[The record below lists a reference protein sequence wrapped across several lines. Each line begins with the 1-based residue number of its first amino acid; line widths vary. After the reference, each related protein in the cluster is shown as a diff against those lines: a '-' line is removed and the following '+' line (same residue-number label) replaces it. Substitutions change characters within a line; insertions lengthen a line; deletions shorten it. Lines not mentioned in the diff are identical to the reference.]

1 MESFDELPSL
11 VYCHSI
17 YLPGCFSSRHWGT
30 LYQTPPSYILSS
42 PPQPH
47 PPSPAVSSSTLLH
60 PPSPKHTYM
69 HAIPPLNPMSF
80 PIQFH
85 PAFFS
90 PSSVLD
96 LCPNWFEAYSLTQ
109 MHAKFD
115 SLHSVVL
122 LSLLIR
128 SPTLCLRSLNG
139 SPSHGVTEHPQCPHE
154 GCLSKRV
161 AGLLWKSSD
170 IFKVKIYIYV
180 ILFLKTL

>member
-1 MESFDELPSL
+1 MESFDEAPSL

-17 YLPGCFSSRHWGT
+17 YLPACFSSRHWGT
-30 LYQTPPSYILSS
+30 LCHLSHKHSLLTPSTSPTNPLHLIFYLSAPSIYQTHIHIYPL
-42 PPQPH
+42 
-47 PPSPAVSSSTLLH
+47 
-60 PPSPKHTYM
+60 
-69 HAIPPLNPMSF
+69 PPLCPPVSHPMSF

-122 LSLLIR
+122 LSSRAHSL
-128 SPTLCLRSLNG
+128 PTTLFSLYP
-139 SPSHGVTEHPQCPHE
+139 SPSHGVTNTKRCPRE
-154 GCLSKRV
+154 GCLSMRKRP
-161 AGLLWKSSD
+161 AAQDSF
-170 IFKVKIYIYV
+170 FKLQKACDC
-180 ILFLKTL
+180 F